1 MLKKTCLL
9 SFSFRLNELRSV
21 VLPPFIDFS
30 KHTLLWRKKW
40 CDLPFF
46 NISVFYR
53 LKISFS
59 IVGSTGPI
67 CKISNFDFTLQLV
80 FNKTRNGFV
89 RAMRSSF
96 IDRGSTSVTTQ
107 TFHYFIQRGWFSPFS
122 MICESSFTTV
132 WQGMFLSFLLDFTTY
147 ILLSYQHEIA
157 KNSGLEERMG
167 LYSFLEGNLM

>member
-1 MLKKTCLL
+1 MYQYIQYDKWFLPWEISLGLRLLDQNYFVRFIKLFNKSVRIQYFNLILKSGHL
-9 SFSFRLNELRSV
+9 
-21 VLPPFIDFS
+21 FIEN
-30 KHTLLWRKKW
+30 KYWIWVGNMKL
-40 CDLPFF
+40 
-46 NISVFYR
+46 FY
-53 LKISFS
+53 SEA
-59 IVGSTGPI
+59 
-67 CKISNFDFTLQLV
+67 V

-167 LYSFLEGNLM
+167 FYSFLEGNLM